1 MFGWLPGLTTG
12 RGHAATPPVHPK
24 FAITPP
30 TARADAA
37 TARAGAATA
46 PVNPRFGVT
55 LQGVPQTLAPLTTLT
70 SSLGVTPGTVMWY
83 EQWSWAANF
92 PAAEATD
99 VARLGA
105 QPEITWEPWNP
116 ADGVNQSDYS
126 LASIASGAHDAY
138 LNTWAEQIRSWGGTL
153 RLRFAQEM
161 NGDWYPWAEG
171 VNGNTAGSYVAAWRH
186 VYDLFAADGVHNVI
200 WVWSPNVS
208 FAGSTSLTDLWPG
221 GASVD
226 AIALDGYNVGDTT
239 GSEWRSFSDIFSSS
253 VSQVEALSTHP
264 IFIGEVGSGDAGG
277 NKALWIQQ
285 MFTTLRSWPQVEG
298 FTWFDFNKEQ
308 DWQINSSA
316 SSLAA
321 FRSGVASYG
330 L

>member
-1 MFGWLPGLTTG
+1 
-12 RGHAATPPVHPK
+12 
-24 FAITPP
+24 
-30 TARADAA
+30 
-37 TARAGAATA
+37 
-46 PVNPRFGVT
+46 
-55 LQGVPQTLAPLTTLT
+55 
-70 SSLGVTPGTVMWY
+70 
-83 EQWSWAANF
+83 
-92 PAAEATD
+92 
-99 VARLGA
+99 
-105 QPEITWEPWNP
+105 
-116 ADGVNQSDYS
+116 
-126 LASIASGAHDAY
+126 
-138 LNTWAEQIRSWGGTL
+138 
-153 RLRFAQEM
+153 
-161 NGDWYPWAEG
+161 
-171 VNGNTAGSYVAAWRH
+171 